1 MFKNQTMTLKPIA
14 NIIILFATLTVFS
27 QDNLYSSLTVSKDL
41 KQNANAVLR
50 VDDTQIEVSS
60 IKKLKHSY
68 RRVITIL
75 NKKGND
81 LLNAYVYYDSN
92 IYIKKLNAKIYNNLG
107 IEIDKFKK
115 SDFKDVAAVSSIS
128 LYEESRVKYLEYTPI
143 NYPYTVEFYYETE
156 TENTGWIPFWRPLE
170 GYFISTEQSIFKVI
184 YDSSVGINKKEKNF
198 SNYNIINNSIEG
210 VLEYRAESINAVK
223 PEEKS
228 PTFKEFAPRLF
239 VSTKNFHYEGYYG
252 GLKDWKS
259 LGKWI
264 NDKLLV
270 GRTQLTDATIIKIKN
285 LVAGVNDP
293 IEKAKIVYKYVQ
305 DNTRYISVQV
315 GIGGIQPISA
325 TGVDNVK
332 YGDCKGLTNYTKALL
347 DVVGVKSYY
356 SEVYASSSVQFDI
369 DSEFASLLGQANHVI
384 LNIPQE
390 DKEDIWLEC
399 TSQKLPF
406 GFIGDFTDN
415 RDVLV
420 ITPEG
425 GTIKRTKKYETH
437 ENTQIIKGKYT
448 VSNDGVIDA
457 VVNVKSKGI
466 QYDDKYWLASETE
479 RDLDRRYKK
488 RWSYIN
494 NMDIENMEIVNDK
507 DSIVFNETLHFQA
520 TNYPKIVANRML
532 LTVNA
537 LNRNTHIPDRYRNRK
552 LPLKIKRGFKDID
565 EVEITLP
572 QDYKVESLPNKKIIE
587 NKFGSYK
594 AEVIVK
600 DDNTLLYKREFVV
613 NDGEFPKEDYS
624 TFRTFYKNVSKQDNA
639 KIALIKKEL

>member
-1 MFKNQTMTLKPIA
+1 MTLKPIA

-41 KQNANAVLR
+41 KQNANAVVRLN
-50 VDDTQIEVSS
+50 EVEITLKSS
-60 IKKLKHSY
+60 SEMVVKEKRI
-68 RRVITIL
+68 ITVL
-75 NKKGND
+75 NKKGNRAID
-81 LLNAYVYYDSN
+81 AYVHYDEN
-92 IYIKKLNAKIYNNLG
+92 VKIKTLQVLAFDAFGNEIKKIRKN
-107 IEIDKFKK
+107 
-115 SDFKDVAAVSSIS
+115 DFKDVSAVDGGT
-128 LYEESRVKYLEYTPI
+128 LYSDSRVKYLEYTPI
-143 NYPYTVEFYYETE
+143 KYPYTIEFTSETITSNTAFIPSFTPIDDYFVSVETSTYTINYP
-156 TENTGWIPFWRPLE
+156 ENITIR
-170 GYFISTEQSIFKVI
+170 
-184 YDSSVGINKKEKNF
+184 KKEKNIENIDIEKEDASGTISYKAKNLKAF
-198 SNYNIINNSIEG
+198 KPEDYSPAFRNIIPRVLVATNEFNYEG
-210 VLEYRAESINAVK
+210 VNAKVEDWESM
-223 PEEKS
+223 
-228 PTFKEFAPRLF
+228 
-239 VSTKNFHYEGYYG
+239 
-252 GLKDWKS
+252 
-259 LGKWI
+259 GKWFYR
-264 NDKLLV
+264 NLLN
-270 GRTQLTDATIIKIKN
+270 GRSNISEETKQHVLQL
-285 LVAGVNDP
+285 VEGVENP
-293 IEKAKIVYKYVQ
+293 IEKAKIVYQFVQ

-315 GIGGIQPISA
+315 GIGGMQPITA
-325 TGVDNVK
+325 EEVDLVK
-332 YGDCKGLTNYTKALL
+332 YGDCKGLTNYTKSLL
-347 DVVGVKSYY
+347 DIVGVKSNYTRL
-356 SEVYASSSVQFDI
+356 YASASNQISVDK
-369 DSEFASLLGQANHVI
+369 EFVSFGGQTNHVI

-390 DKEDIWLEC
+390 NKEDIWLEC

-425 GTIKRTKKYETH
+425 GKIQRTKKYNTE

-466 QYDDKYWLASETE
+466 QYDDKYWLESETE

-488 RWSYIN
+488 RWNYIN
-494 NMDIENMEIVNDK
+494 NMAIENMEIVNDK
-507 DSIVFNETLHFQA
+507 DSIVFNETLNFQA

-537 LNRNTHIPDRYRNRK
+537 LNRNIHIPDRYRNRK

-600 DDNTLLYKREFVV
+600 DENTLLYKREFVV

-624 TFRTFYKNVSKQDNA
+624 KFRTFYKNVSKQDNA
-639 KIALIKKEL
+639 KVALIKKE